1 MPTLYQRVMTAGAV
15 LVGLAGIIAIHVMDL
30 QGKLVETPYLGVG
43 YIAVCLVAGFLMV
56 RMVSGPTRL
65 DFLAAAGLSAA
76 VFAGFVVNRTI
87 GMPSATEDIG
97 NWMEPLGLL
106 SLVVEAFTFVMAMRG
121 VAMRGE
127 ETRGDETTMDQ
138 PSLTTDEREPVAA
151 VG

>member
-1 MPTLYQRVMTAGAV
+1 
-15 LVGLAGIIAIHVMDL
+15 
-30 QGKLVETPYLGVG
+30 
-43 YIAVCLVAGFLMV
+43 MV

-106 SLVVEAFTFVMAMRG
+106 SLVVEAFTFGMAMRG